1 MSLFTSTVAPPAGSV
16 KRDPAYSCKLQAASC
31 KLQAAS
37 CKLQAASC
45 KLQANQCGDR
55 RQTPKRFLTAYGLR
69 LEAAFFHLWP
79 ARRIGEA

>member
-45 KLQANQCGDR
+45 KLQAASESVWRPAPNAQA
-55 RQTPKRFLTAYGLR
+55 FSYGLW
-69 LEAAFFHLWP
+69 LAT
-79 ARRIGEA
+79 